1 MFRKILVAVDGS
13 NNSDRAVE
21 AAAEIAVAHGS
32 EFTICHVF
40 YIPEYYRSDLSGPL
54 RDAVREDAEQIL
66 DHARR
71 VATDAGVEADTRL
84 LKEGHPAD
92 AILAL
97 AEDLDVGLIVV
108 GVRGKTPDQARPMG
122 SVSGAVAERANS
134 SVLLVRRT

>member
-1 MFRKILVAVDGS
+1 MFKKILVAVDGS

-32 EFTICHVF
+32 GFTICHVF

-54 RDAVREDAEQIL
+54 RDAVREDAERIL
-66 DHARR
+66 EHAKK
-71 VATDAGVEADTRL
+71 VATDAGIQAETRL
-84 LKEGHPAD
+84 LKKGHPAD

-97 AEDLDVGLIVV
+97 AEELGVGLVV
-108 GVRGKTPDQARPMG
+108 LGVRGKTPDEARPMG
-122 SVSGAVAERANS
+122 SVSGAVAERAVC